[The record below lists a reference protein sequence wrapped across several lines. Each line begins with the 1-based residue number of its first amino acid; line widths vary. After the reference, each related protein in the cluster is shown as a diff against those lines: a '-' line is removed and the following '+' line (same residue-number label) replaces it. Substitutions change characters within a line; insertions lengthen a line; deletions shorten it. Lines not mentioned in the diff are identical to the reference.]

1 MSTELDGVYQAQHA
15 RLLEGLAASIREK
28 GLGQSQ
34 VTDIV
39 RHARASRRTFYKHF
53 ADKESCFVELT
64 NMISLQL
71 MEEVAQ
77 AIDRDA
83 PPAVQID
90 QAIDTY
96 IELLLGEPSLTATW
110 ASPGLSERVVI
121 AQRGGAERYA
131 QLLVSVVAAD
141 AERDPDME
149 PVSFARAYM
158 VVSGVQEAI
167 VRAIARGQ
175 DLRDLADEIKGF
187 MKAVLVAE
195 QAPAR

>member
-1 MSTELDGVYQAQHA
+1 
-15 RLLEGLAASIREK
+15 
-28 GLGQSQ
+28 
-34 VTDIV
+34 
-39 RHARASRRTFYKHF
+39 
-53 ADKESCFVELT
+53 
-64 NMISLQL
+64 MISLQL
-71 MEEVAQ
+71 MEQVDQ

-167 VRAIARGQ
+167 VRAIAHGQ

-195 QAPAR
+195 RARAG

>member
-1 MSTELDGVYQAQHA
+1 MATELEGVYEAQHA
-15 RLLEGLAASIREK
+15 RLLEGLAASIRDK

-71 MEEVAQ
+71 MEQVAQ

-167 VRAIARGQ
+167 VRAIAHGQ